1 MKYAVAGIRHQ
12 LWKATGVVLHP
23 FVLSG
28 LISSTYLQEGKQLRG
43 AVLEAVLSCI

>member
-23 FVLSG
+23 FIFSG
-28 LISSTYLQEGKQLRG
+28 LISSAYLQEVEQLRG
-43 AVLEAVLSCI
+43 AVPEAVLSRN